1 MSFFGVVAAGSFPV
15 LMGDTVYLRLPT
27 LGDFPAWVK
36 ERSESLAFL
45 KPWEPTWSADDLTR
59 PAFKRRVRR
68 VQREASEQSGFAF
81 LLFRREDDAL
91 LGGIT
96 LSNIRRGVSQSCCLG
111 YWMSVHHAGRGYMR
125 RAVDVVL
132 TFAFGELR
140 LHRVEAACI
149 PSNDRSLALL
159 QKAGFVREGYA
170 SRYLLIDGRWQDHVL
185 LSRTADDPG
194 LVA

>member
-15 LMGDTVYLRLPT
+15 LTGDTVYLRLPT
-27 LGDFPAWVK
+27 MGDFPAWVT
-36 ERSESLAFL
+36 ERSDSLAFL
-45 KPWEPTWSADDLTR
+45 KPWEPTWSTDDLTR
-59 PAFKRRVRR
+59 PSFKRRVRR

-96 LSNIRRGVSQSCCLG
+96 LSNIRRGVSQSCSLG
-111 YWMSVHHAGRGYMR
+111 YWMSVRHAGRGYMR
-125 RAVDVVL
+125 RAVDVIL

-149 PSNDRSLALL
+149 PTNDRSLALL